1 MMPKIAC
8 VRDSDRCA
16 RNLTNSPDSS
26 DVAALTTAS
35 VSEPEVR
42 LLDVRALLERLARA
56 VQDDAP
62 VLEDVGAVRE
72 RERARDV
79 LLDEQDGRAALVDPL
94 QILEDQ
100 PDHHGSEAEAW
111 LVQQQQPRARHE
123 PAADGAHLL
132 LAARERAGHLP
143 LALAQAREEREDG
156 LERGGA
162 GRPLARAQLE
172 VLAHPPGPE
181 DLAPLRHVG
190 DAARDHLRR
199 RPAVDPLALEL
210 DAAAAKRQ
218 QPGDRAQRR
227 RLAGA
232 VAADE
237 GDHFARVHLQRD
249 LAHGHEVAVP
259 GLDAIEAEQRGHI
272 PRPGTPRRPGG
283 GWR

>member
-26 DVAALTTAS
+26 DVAPLTTAS

-143 LALAQAREEREDG
+143 LALAQAR
-156 LERGGA
+156 
-162 GRPLARAQLE
+162 
-172 VLAHPPGPE
+172 
-181 DLAPLRHVG
+181 
-190 DAARDHLRR
+190 
-199 RPAVDPLALEL
+199 
-210 DAAAAKRQ
+210 
-218 QPGDRAQRR
+218 
-227 RLAGA
+227 
-232 VAADE
+232 DE
-237 GDHFARVHLQRD
+237 GDHFARVHLQRE
-249 LAHGHEVAVP
+249 LAHGHEVAVA

-272 PRPGTPRRPGG
+272 PRPGTPR
-283 GWR
+283 

>member
-16 RNLTNSPDSS
+16 RNLTNSPGFS
-26 DVAALTTAS
+26 DVAPLTTSS

-72 RERARDV
+72 RERAGDV

-100 PDHHGSEAEAW
+100 SDRHRGETEAR

-132 LAARERAGHLP
+132 LAAREGAGHLP

-156 LERGGA
+156 LEGGGA

-172 VLAHPPGPE
+172 GLRHAQGRE
-181 DLAPLRHVG
+181 ELAPLRHVG
-190 DAARDHLRR
+190 DAPRDHLRR
-199 RPAVDPLALEL
+199 RPTIDALAPEPA
-210 DAAAAKRQ
+210 AAAAK
-218 QPGDRAQRR
+218 
-227 RLAGA
+227 
-232 VAADE
+232 
-237 GDHFARVHLQRD
+237 
-249 LAHGHEVAVP
+249 
-259 GLDAIEAEQRGHI
+259 
-272 PRPGTPRRPGG
+272 
-283 GWR
+283 